1 MNMSG
6 ISVKLSENKKP
17 ENLLDAQGCVL
28 VLIDFQEKLLPAI
41 TGKEKISANAIR
53 LLQFSKV
60 LDLPAILTEQVKLG
74 PMWLKSRALCRI
86 RHQS

>member
-1 MNMSG
+1 MSD

-17 ENLLDAQGCVL
+17 ENLLDAQDCIL

-41 TGKEKISANAIR
+41 TGKEKIIANAIR

-60 LDLPAILTEQVKLG
+60 LGLPAISTEQVKLG
-74 PMWLKSRALCRI
+74 PTWLKSRALCRI
-86 RHQS
+86 RQQS